1 MVGEIGDELGRGGGE
16 DQNSLY
22 GYVKFSNKKLKL
34 KKKRVIR

>member
-1 MVGEIGDELGRGGGE
+1 MGEIGDELGRGGGE
-16 DQNSLY
+16 DQNALY